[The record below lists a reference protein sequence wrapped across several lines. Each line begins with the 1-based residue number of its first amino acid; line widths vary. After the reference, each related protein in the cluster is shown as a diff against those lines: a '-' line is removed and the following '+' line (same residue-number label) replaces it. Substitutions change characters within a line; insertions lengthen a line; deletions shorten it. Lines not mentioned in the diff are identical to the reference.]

1 MERAPFEMVT
11 KIEAAER
18 QLAVAIRLFFERRD
32 MIAVHNL
39 AADAEDV
46 FRALGQARGIK
57 GFYEHTDELIRPE
70 HRKEFVNIIRSSQNF
85 FKHAASKD
93 PDEKL
98 EFYPELTPFHL
109 FDAAFLC
116 SELTGR
122 YMPEILVFHAC
133 S

>member
-57 GFYEHTDELIRPE
+57 GFT
-70 HRKEFVNIIRSSQNF
+70 NTQMN
-85 FKHAASKD
+85 
-93 PDEKL
+93 
-98 EFYPELTPFHL
+98 
-109 FDAAFLC
+109 
-116 SELTGR
+116 
-122 YMPEILVFHAC
+122 
-133 S
+133 